1 MFVLAPILM
10 KVPKFVGANVTSER
24 LCHKMVGTFLNIKV
38 LLGSTLITFSCLLY
52 RTLLCWN
59 CHFVHVFIPSTPP
72 PTSHPHLIWCYILL
86 LLRWN
91 VEIFTSTIKS
101 TISICSLNSC
111 YEGWYFVHD
120 VYMLY
125 MFSSNYIFLTC
136 FITMFFKVK
145 PNKVNLIIGSG
156 GKTIKSIIEETG
168 VDAIDTGDDGTVRRT
183 WWYLPFSLTKVLLT
197 NAFCR

>member
-1 MFVLAPILM
+1 MVNTNNFLLSILQNALM
-10 KVPKFVGANVTSER
+10 LKLS
-24 LCHKMVGTFLNIKV
+24 
-38 LLGSTLITFSCLLY
+38 FSACF
-52 RTLLCWN
+52 C
-59 CHFVHVFIPSTPP
+59 FIS
-72 PTSHPHLIWCYILL
+72 PHLIWCYILL

>member
-24 LCHKMVGTFLNIKV
+24 LCHKMVGAFLNIKV
-38 LLGSTLITFSCLLY
+38 LLGWSSHHFLLSIVQNALMLKLSFCACFY
-52 RTLLCWN
+52 SIN
-59 CHFVHVFIPSTPP
+59 AP
-72 PTSHPHLIWCYILL
+72 HPHLIWCYILL

>member
-1 MFVLAPILM
+1 
-10 KVPKFVGANVTSER
+10 
-24 LCHKMVGTFLNIKV
+24 MVNTNTFLQSIRQNALMLK
-38 LLGSTLITFSCLLY
+38 LSFSACFY
-52 RTLLCWN
+52 
-59 CHFVHVFIPSTPP
+59 FIS
-72 PTSHPHLIWCYILL
+72 PHLIWCYIL

-125 MFSSNYIFLTC
+125 MFSCNYIFLTC

-168 VDAIDTGDDGTVRRT
+168 VDAIDTGDDGTVRRI